1 MAYSDFKTID
11 SVKRKLK
18 LKVTRDKDLFVDVE
32 TVEPSH
38 LLKETLRENVPLAL
52 AIHSEKARSELIVMP
67 ILVEVRRRL
76 DHRIGLFSGLE
87 FNVDREKDLKGV
99 CDFILSLSPEQ
110 MSITAPVISIVEA
123 KNDNIKSGIPQCL
136 AEMVAAQI
144 FNEKNENS
152 VDTVYGIVTTGSNWQ
167 FLQLANNKAVIDL
180 REYYLNEVEKIIGI
194 ILHLLEDA
202 LRKFAPE

>member
-18 LKVTRDKDLFVDVE
+18 LKVRRDKDLFAEVE
-32 TVEPSH
+32 VVEPSH
-38 LLKETLRENVPLAL
+38 LLKETLKENVPLAL
-52 AIHSEKARSELIVMP
+52 AIHSEKARSEMIVAP
-67 ILVEVRRRL
+67 ILIEIRRRL
-76 DHRIGLFSGLE
+76 DHRISLFSGLE

-110 MSITAPVISIVEA
+110 MSITAPVINIVEA

-136 AEMVAAQI
+136 AEMFAAKI
-144 FNEKNENS
+144 FNEKNENP
-152 VDTVYGIVTTGSNWQ
+152 VDMVYGIVTTGSIWQ
-167 FLQLANNKAVIDL
+167 FLELSDSTAIIDL
-180 REYYLNEVEKIIGI
+180 TEYYLRDLDKIIGI

-202 LRKFAPE
+202 LRKFTPQ

>member
-18 LKVTRDKDLFVDVE
+18 LKVTRDKNLFSDVE
-32 TVEPSH
+32 EVEPSH
-38 LLKETLRENVPLAL
+38 LLKETLQENVPLAL

-76 DHRIGLFSGLE
+76 DHRVSLFSGLE
-87 FNVDREKDLKGV
+87 FNVDRERDLKGV

-110 MSITAPVISIVEA
+110 MFITAPVISIVEA

-136 AEMVAAQI
+136 AEMVAAKT
-144 FNEKNENS
+144 FNEKNENP

-167 FLQLANNKAVIDL
+167 FLRLADSTAVIDL
-180 REYYLNEVEKIIGI
+180 REYYLVEVEKIIGI

-202 LRKFAPE
+202 LRKYNPQ

>member
-38 LLKETLRENVPLAL
+38 LLKETLKENVPLAL

-67 ILVEVRRRL
+67 ILVEIRRRL
-76 DHRIGLFSGLE
+76 DHRVSLFSGLE

-99 CDFILSLSPEQ
+99 CDFIFSLSPEQ

-136 AEMVAAQI
+136 AEMVAAKI
-144 FNEKNENS
+144 FNEKNENP
-152 VDTVYGIVTTGSNWQ
+152 VDAVYGIVTTGSIWQ
-167 FLQLANNKAVIDL
+167 FLQLADSTAIIDL
-180 REYYLNEVEKIIGI
+180 TEYYLRDLDKIIGI

-202 LRKFAPE
+202 LRKFAPQ